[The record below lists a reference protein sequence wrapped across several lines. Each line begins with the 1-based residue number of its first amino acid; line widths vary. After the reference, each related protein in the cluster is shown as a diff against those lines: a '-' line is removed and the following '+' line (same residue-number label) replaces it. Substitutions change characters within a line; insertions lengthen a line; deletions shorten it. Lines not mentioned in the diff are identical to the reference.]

1 MAPGAVVETNGVDG
15 VGVVDGIN
23 KPHVNGVAKT
33 AKSDFDYPAMATP
46 YRVLNQYHSKPT
58 KLRVAC
64 VGAGASGMCLSYKM
78 VTSKIHTY
86 THTTS
91 HGLTRDASNRTRC
104 SSPAAG
110 S

>member
-78 VTSKIHTY
+78 VTSKIHT
-86 THTTS
+86 HTPQVT
-91 HGLTRDASNRTRC
+91 G
-104 SSPAAG
+104 
-110 S
+110 